1 LEEDQERFRQLG
13 PGSKN
18 FRQEDKMTIT
28 ELREQCQIA
37 DENLRNLRR
46 YL

>member
-1 LEEDQERFRQLG
+1 MNFLEGE
-13 PGSKN
+13 
-18 FRQEDKMTIT
+18 MTIE

>member
-1 LEEDQERFRQLG
+1 MRQNEESE
-13 PGSKN
+13 
-18 FRQEDKMTIT
+18 MTIN